1 MSKNYKVL
9 NMRRETQNLNNLV
22 YTDYYYR
29 LSLLAR
35 SVFKWEGLPPHIK
48 ERWIER
54 NLFYYGRCMFF
65 KDPNIGLTIAQCTD
79 HGVINEQEEPT
90 DLTPVSLNGIITVKP
105 YANGTE
111 AVLMRNND
119 DMIPTQATIILYAQ
133 RLTNI
138 QRTIDVNIA
147 AQKTPVTVGTTERQ
161 KTTVK
166 NIFKQVDDCH
176 IVVYYDKDLDLDT
189 FKVFKTDAPIV
200 FPQLQVQK
208 HEVWNE
214 CMTFLGVNNANMDK
228 RERLVTNEVEA
239 NNEQIELSAE
249 TMLKARQEAAEEI
262 NRLFGTNITVKMRNA
277 AELKEMGVNANLEG
291 EKK

>member
-1 MSKNYKVL
+1 MN
-9 NMRRETQNLNNLV
+9 RDAQNLNNMV

-54 NLFYYGRCMFF
+54 NLFYYGQCMFF
-65 KDPNIGLTIAQCTD
+65 EDPKIGLTIAQCAD

-90 DLTPVSLNGIITVKP
+90 ELTPVSLNGIIKVQP
-105 YANGTE
+105 YENGIN

-119 DMIPTQATIILYAQ
+119 DRLPTQPTIILYAQ

-138 QRTIDVNIA
+138 QRTIDVNIN
-147 AQKTPVTVGTTERQ
+147 AQKTPVTVATTEKQ
-161 KTTVK
+161 QNTVK
-166 NIFKQVDDCH
+166 QIFKQVDYNSV
-176 IVVYYDKDLDLDT
+176 VVYPDKEIDLST

-214 CMTFLGVNNANMDK
+214 AMTFLGVNNANMDK

-249 TMLKARQEAAEEI
+249 TMLKARQEAADEI
-262 NRLFGTNITVKMRNA
+262 NRIFNTNISVKMRNA
-277 AELKEMGVNANLEG
+277 AELNKKGVNANLEG
-291 EKK
+291 DNK

>member
-1 MSKNYKVL
+1 
-9 NMRRETQNLNNLV
+9 MRSETRNLNNLV

-35 SVFKWEGLPPHIK
+35 SVFKWNGLPPHIK

-65 KDPNIGLTIAQCTD
+65 EDPKIGLTIAQCAD

-90 DLTPVSLNGIITVKP
+90 QLTPVSLNNIITVKP
-105 YANGTE
+105 YENGTE
-111 AVLMRNND
+111 AVLIRNND
-119 DMIPTQATIILYAQ
+119 DMIATENTIILYAH

-138 QRTIDVNIA
+138 QRTIDVNIS
-147 AQKTPVTVGTTERQ
+147 AQKTPVTIGTTDKQ

-166 NIFKQVDDCH
+166 NIFKQVDDSH

-214 CMTFLGVNNANMDK
+214 VMTFLGVNNANMDK

-239 NNEQIELSAE
+239 NNEQIELSADV
-249 TMLKARQEAAEEI
+249 MLKARQEAAKDI
-262 NRLFGTNITVKMRNA
+262 NRIFGTNITVELRNIT
-277 AELKEMGVNANLEG
+277 ELKKMNVNTILEG
-291 EKK
+291 E